1 MRSTFKLLFYINRQK
16 IKKNG
21 KCPVMGRITLD
32 GKVSQYST
40 GEDVQPKFWDAN
52 KGRAVIHGQNPETS
66 IELRGLNR
74 KLEELEEK
82 ARTAYKK
89 SVGLSRVRLG

>member
-1 MRSTFKLLFYINRQK
+1 
-16 IKKNG
+16 
-21 KCPVMGRITLD
+21 MGRITLD

-82 ARTAYKK
+82 ARTAPIRRAWTQP
-89 SVGLSRVRLG
+89 GTSRLRS